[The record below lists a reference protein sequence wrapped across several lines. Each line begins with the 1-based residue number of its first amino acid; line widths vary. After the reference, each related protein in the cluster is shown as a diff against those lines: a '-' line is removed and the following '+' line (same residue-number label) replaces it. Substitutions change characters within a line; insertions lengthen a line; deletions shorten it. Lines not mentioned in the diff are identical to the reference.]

1 MADNAGNQEA
11 VERGQL
17 SVVRADVDGI
27 VVLGLRGEIDYQSV
41 GALTRG
47 MPPVDPATGSGA
59 RVVVDLSGVTFMDS
73 SGVNALVAAHHATRA
88 ARGWLRLA
96 GAHGAVLRTM
106 RLVGLESVTPC
117 HPTVEEAL
125 AA

>member
-11 VERGQL
+11 AGRGQL
-17 SVVRADVDGI
+17 SVVRAEVDGI
-27 VVLGLRGEIDYQSV
+27 VVLGLRGEIDHQSV
-41 GALTRG
+41 RALTRE
-47 MPPVDPATGSGA
+47 MPPVDPATGTGS

-73 SGVNALVAAHHATRA
+73 SGVNALVAAHHTTRA
-88 ARGWLRLA
+88 AQGWLRLA

-106 RLVGLESVTPC
+106 QLVGLDSVTPC

>member
-1 MADNAGNQEA
+1 MTDNAGNQEA
-11 VERGQL
+11 VGRGQL

-27 VVLGLRGEIDYQSV
+27 VVLGVRGEIDYQSV
-41 GALTRG
+41 GALTRAI
-47 MPPVDPATGSGA
+47 PPADPATGSGS

-73 SGVNALVAAHHATRA
+73 SGINALVAAHHATRA
-88 ARGWLRLA
+88 AHGWLRLA

-106 RLVGLESVTPC
+106 QLVGLDAVAPC